1 VTEGIVPQHAD
12 SQPKTQMQRQS
23 RPTAHLTRRWTLAAV
38 IGIAT
43 VGGAFRSVTTN
54 RAPGCADDNAGLTL
68 PVGFC
73 ASIFAEGLGGPRHM
87 SVAPNGDLFVNR
99 QNRARGDTVQG
110 GVLVMR
116 DTNRDGKADLI
127 TRFGPTGGTGVAL
140 AGNFVYVDAKSAI
153 LRYPIAAGAMLPS
166 GSADTIVSGMPGGGH
181 AARNFV
187 LDGKGNLFVNIGS
200 MTNSCQEQ
208 DRKTGV
214 KGVDPCVELET
225 RAGIW
230 KFSATQVGQK
240 FSAAERFSTGIR
252 NAVGLAWHAGEGKLY
267 STQHGRD
274 QLLQNWAPM
283 YDEAKSADQPAEEF
297 MQVNSGDDFGWPYCY
312 FDTELKRLVMAP
324 EYGGNAQDAGR
335 CTTKKLPLATFP
347 GHWAPNALTFYTGRT
362 FPARFRDGAFIAFHG
377 SWNRAPRPQAGY
389 TIVFV
394 PATKGKYSGQYE
406 TFADNFANGKLD
418 PSRAE
423 HRPTGLATAADGA
436 MFVSDDKG
444 GRIYRIQ
451 YVGTK

>member
-1 VTEGIVPQHAD
+1 MTDGIVPQPTKA
-12 SQPKTQMQRQS
+12 QLQLNT
-23 RPTAHLTRRWTLAAV
+23 RPAPRLTRRLTRRWTFAAV
-38 IGIAT
+38 IGIAV

-68 PVGFC
+68 PTGFC
-73 ASIFAEGLGGPRHM
+73 ASIFAENLGGPRHM
-87 SVAPNGDLFVNR
+87 SVAPNGDLFVSR
-99 QNRARGDTVQG
+99 QTRARGDTAQG
-110 GVLVMR
+110 GVLVLR

-140 AGNFVYVDAKSAI
+140 VGNFVYVDAKTAI
-153 LRYPIAAGAMLPS
+153 LRYPLPAGAMMPS
-166 GSADTIVSGMPGGGH
+166 GNPDTIVNGFPGGGH

-187 LDGKGNLFVNIGS
+187 LDGKGNLFVNVGS
-200 MTNSCQEQ
+200 NTNSCQEQ
-208 DRKTGV
+208 DRKNGV

-230 KFSATQVGQK
+230 KFSATKVGQQ
-240 FSAAERFSTGIR
+240 FSAGARFATGIR
-252 NAVGLAWHAGEGKLY
+252 NAVGLAWNAGEGKLY

-274 QLLQNWAPM
+274 QLFQNWAPM
-283 YDEAKSADQPAEEF
+283 YDEDHSADQPAEEF
-297 MQVNSGDDFGWPYCY
+297 MQVNLGDDFGWPYCY
-312 FDTELKRLVMAP
+312 FDTELKRRVMAP
-324 EYGGNAQDAGR
+324 EYGGNAKAAGR
-335 CTTKKLPLATFP
+335 CTNKKLPLATFP
-347 GHWAPNALTFYTGRT
+347 GHWAPNGLMFYTGRS

-389 TIVFV
+389 KLAFV
-394 PATKGKYSGQYE
+394 PATKGKYSGKYE

-418 PSRAE
+418 PSQAE
-423 HRPTGLATAADGA
+423 HRPTGLATAPDGA

-451 YVGTK
+451 FVGSK

>member
-1 VTEGIVPQHAD
+1 MTDGIVPQPTEA
-12 SQPKTQMQRQS
+12 QLQLKTRRAS
-23 RPTAHLTRRWTLAAV
+23 HLSRRWTLAAV
-38 IGIAT
+38 IGIAV

-68 PVGFC
+68 PTGFC
-73 ASIFAEGLGGPRHM
+73 ASVFAENLGGPRHM

-99 QNRARGDTVQG
+99 QTRARGDTAQG
-110 GVLVMR
+110 GVLVLR

-140 AGNFVYVDAKSAI
+140 AGNFVYVDAKTAI
-153 LRYPIAAGAMLPS
+153 LRYPLPAGAMMPS
-166 GSADTIVSGMPGGGH
+166 GNPDTIVNGFPGGGH

-187 LDGKGNLFVNIGS
+187 LDGKGNLFVNVGS
-200 MTNSCQEQ
+200 NTNSCQEQ
-208 DRKTGV
+208 DRKNGV

-230 KFSATQVGQK
+230 KFSATKVGQQ
-240 FSAAERFSTGIR
+240 FSAGARFATGIR
-252 NAVGLAWHAGEGKLY
+252 NAVGLAWNAGEGKLY

-274 QLLQNWAPM
+274 QLFQNWAPM
-283 YDEAKSADQPAEEF
+283 YDEDHSADQPAEEF
-297 MQVNSGDDFGWPYCY
+297 MQVNLGDDFGWPYCY
-312 FDTELKRLVMAP
+312 FDTELKHLVMAP
-324 EYGGNAQDAGR
+324 EYGGNAKDAGR
-335 CTTKKLPLATFP
+335 CTSKKLPLATFP
-347 GHWAPNALTFYTGRT
+347 GHWAPNALMFYTGKS

-389 TIVFV
+389 KIAFV
-394 PATKGKYSGQYE
+394 PATKGKYSGKYE

-418 PSRAE
+418 PSQAE
-423 HRPTGLATAADGA
+423 HRPTGLTTAPDGA

-451 YVGTK
+451 FVGSK

>member
-1 VTEGIVPQHAD
+1 MTDGIAPQPAEA
-12 SQPKTQMQRQS
+12 QMQLKT
-23 RPTAHLTRRWTLAAV
+23 RPASSLRRRWTIAAV
-38 IGIAT
+38 IGIAV

-68 PVGFC
+68 PTGFC
-73 ASIFAEGLGGPRHM
+73 AAIFAENLGGPRHM

-99 QNRARGDTVQG
+99 QNRARGDTASG

-127 TRFGPTGGTGVAL
+127 TRFGPTGGTGVAVV
-140 AGNFVYVDAKSAI
+140 GNFVYVDAKTAI
-153 LRYPIAAGAMLPS
+153 LRYPFPAGAMMPS
-166 GSADTIVSGMPGGGH
+166 GTPDTIVGGFPGGGH

-187 LDGKGNLFVNIGS
+187 LDGKGNLFVNVGS
-200 MTNSCQEQ
+200 NTNSCQEQ

-214 KGVDPCVELET
+214 KGVDPCIELET

-230 KFSATQVGQK
+230 KFSATKIGQQ
-240 FSAAERFSTGIR
+240 FSAGARFATGIR
-252 NAVGLAWHAGEGKLY
+252 NAVGLTWNAGEGKLY

-274 QLLQNWAPM
+274 QLFQNWAPM
-283 YDEAKSADQPAEEF
+283 YDEDHSADQPAEEF
-297 MQVNSGDDFGWPYCY
+297 MQVNLGDDFGWPYCY
-312 FDTELKRLVMAP
+312 FDTELKHLVMAP
-324 EYGGNAQDAGR
+324 EYGGNAKVVGR

-347 GHWAPNALTFYTGRT
+347 GHWAPNALMFYTGKT

-389 TIVFV
+389 KIAFV
-394 PATKGKYSGQYE
+394 PATKGKYSGKYE

-418 PSRAE
+418 PSQAE
-423 HRPTGLATAADGA
+423 HRPTGLAMAPDGA

-451 YVGTK
+451 FVGSK